1 VPGKPISHGRTNCA
15 TSLRSIAAIRGT
27 CAAPAAEGNRRRI
40 IMKTTTLAAA
50 LALVLGVT
58 AAACTSDPSTTPG
71 GDDDGGG
78 DGDGDGGG
86 GGSNN
91 PPPPPKP
98 LDATGKYGM
107 HSTFD
112 IATNLPGTAG
122 EVVATI
128 IEATDDDDDPTRWIL
143 DQLIAQ
149 IPNDTVRD
157 VLSASQE
164 FVADYLNQRLLDLAP
179 QFLSTMVRIGHDF
192 GDVAKHFGL
201 TETLELTRSGNDYVA
216 VHSVT
221 GARFKL
227 GDQES
232 DYLLANYQMP
242 NVVVTNIAVTMD
254 PTGQLTIAAHDI
266 PLAYGQLLRLALDAA
281 IIPAI
286 DSSAHNLKELL
297 AHKVNCQAIGQAIVD
312 AIHIGSA
319 SVFRTACTNGLN
331 AGANYVY
338 TKISGIDGSALKF
351 GLSGSARAQDK
362 DNDRKIDAIQTGTWT
377 GTLSYGS
384 TPTPLVPATFFGERQ

>member
-1 VPGKPISHGRTNCA
+1 
-15 TSLRSIAAIRGT
+15 
-27 CAAPAAEGNRRRI
+27 
-40 IMKTTTLAAA
+40 MKTTKLAAA
-50 LALVLGVT
+50 LALVLGAT
-58 AAACTSDPSTTPG
+58 AAACASDPSTTPG
-71 GDDDGGG
+71 GDDDGGDDGGG
-78 DGDGDGGG
+78 DGGGGG

-91 PPPPPKP
+91 PPPKP
-98 LDATGKYGM
+98 LDATGKYAM

-112 IATNLPGTAG
+112 LATNMPGTAG

-128 IEATDDDDDPTRWIL
+128 IEATDDDDDPTHWIL

-157 VLSASQE
+157 VLTASQG
-164 FVADYLNQRLLDLAP
+164 FVAGYLNERLLDLAP
-179 QFLSTMVRIGHDF
+179 HFLSTMVMIGRDF

-201 TETLELTRSGNDYVA
+201 NETLELTRSGNDYVA